1 MCIFVYMKSFA
12 ELIENRRSIRQF
24 SEEQL
29 LPEDVQA
36 LMTAALRAPSGRNRQ
51 QTRYILV
58 EDRDKLQVLSLMKQH
73 GSRFLA
79 DAALAVVVL
88 GSPMFSE
95 RWHEDAAI
103 AATYIQ
109 LQAEDL
115 GLGSCWC
122 QVFGSLTPNEQEATQ
137 YVRNTLN
144 IPYQLEVLC
153 IIAIGHKAEH
163 RDPRPASEL
172 KWENVFIGE
181 YPDWES
187 VSHD

>member
-73 GSRFLA
+73 DFGVDQDFQLA
-79 DAALAVVVL
+79 DAE
-88 GSPMFSE
+88 P
-95 RWHEDAAI
+95 
-103 AATYIQ
+103 
-109 LQAEDL
+109 
-115 GLGSCWC
+115 
-122 QVFGSLTPNEQEATQ
+122 EQPSKLM
-137 YVRNTLN
+137 V
-144 IPYQLEVLC
+144 I
-153 IIAIGHKAEH
+153 
-163 RDPRPASEL
+163 
-172 KWENVFIGE
+172 
-181 YPDWES
+181 
-187 VSHD
+187 

>member
-1 MCIFVYMKSFA
+1 MKSFA

-103 AATYIQ
+103 AATSNCRRRIWGW
-109 LQAEDL
+109 AVA
-115 GLGSCWC
+115 G
-122 QVFGSLTPNEQEATQ
+122 
-137 YVRNTLN
+137 VRFSDRLHRMGRR
-144 IPYQLEVLC
+144 LLSMC
-153 IIAIGHKAEH
+153 AI
-163 RDPRPASEL
+163 R
-172 KWENVFIGE
+172 
-181 YPDWES
+181 
-187 VSHD
+187 